1 MMAACAAAMATAASD
16 KEVGQQSHTAEE
28 QHMQWPHAIE
38 TVQDVS
44 TQAAANLQRAMELQR
59 RAQQLAYDEAQ
70 LMNQAIRLHL
80 MARNVAEDTMRPPKA
95 PLALQQQQQRVT
107 TGGPSQCC
115 CMLFIA
121 MLYSPCAPHQQ
132 EGGPLPVYIVEMSTN
147 LTTLWW
153 HPFAVYTGIAG
164 DGTAVTLPATHMPH
178 RSLEGMLA
186 AATAAAAS
194 PGFAGG
200 KLTVE
205 EAVAA
210 AALSSIPH
218 GSAPSAQA
226 LASAAGQQAAGRAAA
241 AAAGDGG
248 TPEAADAME
257 EDVVCEVQASPQR
270 AAMQRHPQPQ
280 ATGGASLLQEVGC
293 AHSPTSQARL
303 LALSQQRQQQQQ
315 GMAPEGGLASS
326 EGQWPA
332 APDVTAC

>member
-1 MMAACAAAMATAASD
+1 
-16 KEVGQQSHTAEE
+16 
-28 QHMQWPHAIE
+28 
-38 TVQDVS
+38 
-44 TQAAANLQRAMELQR
+44 
-59 RAQQLAYDEAQ
+59 
-70 LMNQAIRLHL
+70 MNQAIRLHL

-95 PLALQQQQQRVT
+95 PLALQQQQQQQRVT

-121 MLYSPCAPHQQ
+121 MYSPFAAHQQ
-132 EGGPLPVYIVEMSTN
+132 EGGPLPVCIVQMSTN
-147 LTTLWW
+147 LTI
-153 HPFAVYTGIAG
+153 PRRPSFAVYAGNAG
-164 DGTAVTLPATHMPH
+164 DGTAVTLPAAHMLH
-178 RSLEGMLA
+178 GSLEGMLA
-186 AATAAAAS
+186 AATAAAS

-200 KLTVE
+200 KLTVA

-241 AAAGDGG
+241 AAAAGDGG
-248 TPEAADAME
+248 TPQAADAME

-270 AAMQRHPQPQ
+270 AAMQHQPQPQ
-280 ATGGASLLQEVGC
+280 AIGGASLLQEVGC
-293 AHSPTSQARL
+293 AHSPPSQARL

-315 GMAPEGGLASS
+315 GMAPEGAPASS